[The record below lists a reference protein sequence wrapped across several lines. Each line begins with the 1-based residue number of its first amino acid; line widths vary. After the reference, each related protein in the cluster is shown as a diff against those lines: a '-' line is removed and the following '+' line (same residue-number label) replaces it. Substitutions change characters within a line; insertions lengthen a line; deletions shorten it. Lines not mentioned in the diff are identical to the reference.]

1 MYFLAIYDEF
11 THLGVLWLAVALIAL
26 LVKVFTKEYVS
37 LCIAIGAIIASL
49 SAFTFFENKLIY
61 QIIAALVGTFVAA
74 GFIMPY
80 AIRKNEEYKMKQ
92 SQEKNVPHHNEIAEV
107 IETIDNMNCHGMI
120 KIGDETFQARTANGA
135 IVEVGNK
142 VRIVDHDR
150 NILLVV

>member
-11 THLGVLWLAVALIAL
+11 THLGVLWLAVALVAL

-37 LCIAIGAIIASL
+37 LCVAIGAIAASL
-49 SAFTFFENKLIY
+49 SAFIFFENKLPY
-61 QIIAALVGTFVAA
+61 QIVVAVVGTFIAA

-92 SQEKNVPHHNEIAEV
+92 AREKNIPHRDEIAEV
-107 IETIDNMNCHGMI
+107 IETIDNMNCQGMI
-120 KIGDETFQARTANGA
+120 KIGDETFKARTANGV

-150 NILLVV
+150 DILLVV